1 MLFTLLKKF
10 INTNSKQ
17 LALLRSYPNNAT
29 GIDRNKICHGDNI
42 SSKGSCAI
50 DFWQESANNSV
61 IFGHNFQAINLKIRF
76 KGSNSRLII
85 GDDVKWSGYILI
97 VGNNREVV
105 IGDRS
110 TSGSSYIL
118 ARDANV
124 YIGSDCMLSRKI
136 EIRSSDVHKIYDRDN
151 GKRLNPAGDIIISN
165 HVWIAAKA
173 ILSKGVRISSGSI
186 IGAASFVNKTFTEDN
201 VIIAGSP
208 AKIVKRNIRWKR

>member
-1 MLFTLLKKF
+1 M
-10 INTNSKQ
+10 
-17 LALLRSYPNNAT
+17 
-29 GIDRNKICHGDNI
+29 
-42 SSKGSCAI
+42 
-50 DFWQESANNSV
+50 
-61 IFGHNFQAINLKIRF
+61 
-76 KGSNSRLII
+76 
-85 GDDVKWSGYILI
+85 
-97 VGNNREVV
+97 
-105 IGDRS
+105 
-110 TSGSSYIL
+110 

-124 YIGSDCMLSRKI
+124 HIGSDCMLSRKI